1 MGYQFFHLE
10 GYARVGSRQERVH
23 HKTKKPYVVQKLS
36 IDEVVAEA
44 ERAQSAAP
52 HVANP
57 KPPIRLH
64 GCSPSEAAERAKT
77 WAEGVRDSK
86 GRKMRKDGLCLA
98 AGVISMPD
106 EMRKDWPRYRE
117 AVVRWLKKQYGD
129 RLLSVVDHQD
139 ENHPHLHFYAVARDG
154 ESFDRL
160 HPGRTAAAAAAAR
173 GADKKTQR
181 VEYMNAM
188 RAWQDDFSRECAA
201 NFGLARLGP
210 GRRRLS
216 RAEWKR
222 EQAQAK
228 AFAHPEMPKSLLL
241 SEREL
246 EPRVVDKSFL
256 KTTYETPEQVAVRVN
271 AGQKKKLQ
279 DLSNA
284 AIQGQKAIQEA
295 EVLAEEVA
303 KLRSQNRL
311 MQAKNEELQAR
322 LSMFTPAEIEA
333 AQERQQQQHEAEE
346 LKRVEAFLAE
356 QELQAQNDELMR
368 LAAQNMLDAGEV
380 ISLEKGLDA
389 VENLVAGGYE
399 KELREWLEWKP
410 AERPAEPL
418 QQREKPA
425 PSRSMDGPDF
435 GR

>member
-10 GYARVGSRQERVH
+10 AYARVGSRQERVH

-44 ERAQSAAP
+44 ERAPSAAP

-246 EPRVVDKSFL
+246 EPRVVDKAFFL
-256 KTTYETPEQVAVRVN
+256 PIYETPGQVAVRVN

-295 EVLAEEVA
+295 DGLAKEVA
-303 KLRSQNRL
+303 ALRSQNRL

-322 LSMFTPAEIEA
+322 MSMFTPAEIEA
-333 AQERQQQQHEAEE
+333 AQERQQKLHEAEQM
-346 LKRVEAFLAE
+346 KQAEAFLAA
-356 QELQAQNDELMR
+356 QETQSKNNELLR
-368 LAAQNMLDAGEV
+368 LAAENMVAAGEE
-380 ISLEKGLDA
+380 ISIEKALAA
-389 VENLVAGGYE
+389 VDELLAGGYE
-399 KELREWLEWKP
+399 QELLKWVDWKP
-410 AERPAEPL
+410 AERPPEPL
-418 QQREKPA
+418 QPAERPAARE
-425 PSRSMDGPDF
+425 RDDGPEF